1 VLKAVF
7 KRISSK
13 LLNAKP
19 LAWGIFQRV
28 GGRKGVRRMTYIIV
42 LRFYGPRC
50 IVNPNS
56 QVVS

>member
-1 VLKAVF
+1 
-7 KRISSK
+7 
-13 LLNAKP
+13 
-19 LAWGIFQRV
+19 
-28 GGRKGVRRMTYIIV
+28 MTYIIV